1 MCSVNT
7 GKEQSTAWL
16 PRAQA
21 LLIGLA
27 SLAVLTEGLL
37 WACSGLVWRESALEQ
52 TPTHGL

>member
-27 SLAVLTEGLL
+27 VLTEGLP
-37 WACSGLVWRESALEQ
+37 WACSGLVWRERALEQ
-52 TPTHGL
+52 TQTHGL